1 MFALET
7 CSPVSRRIIIAAPL
21 SSVTMNAAQAQA
33 TIVSVKVIPRGEKQE
48 AEICFIVR
56 PPIYNVTDSAVKIMR
71 SFLIFK

>member
-56 PPIYNVTDSAVKIMR
+56 TPIFNVTDSAVNLYNH
-71 SFLIFK
+71 F